1 MFEARVMADSV
12 HNSSVQG
19 GTYTSALSSLS
30 KRSSFEAKM
39 LPVALENDESLLLK
53 AEAVAT

>member
-1 MFEARVMADSV
+1 MADSV